1 MIRFYLSLF
10 IFIMPLCSYSEEP
23 FGDAIVKCLAEK
35 DVMPN
40 AVDFKLQINICEK
53 EVESVLAQSKSITN
67 TEQINQNLA
76 DTDPQTY
83 AEMSRLAKIAN
94 VPVDA
99 AMANPK
105 EVKQQVRMG
114 SIDFNTL
121 AQTSPAT
128 AAVLANIDS
137 AKLAHD
143 DVNNMSD
150 VETALTYMGASGKAG
165 GHDLVA
171 AGAKLIDAVQ
181 PFTPSDQDLATLYK
195 NDPEG
200 LKRKREQ
207 SASGILPDIA
217 KEQTQKANSIME
229 GLPQQA
235 KDAYGNLE
243 YFTTDYENAAYLS
256 PVKVISDSI
265 KSALALTIFLGLFVC
280 YKLRIWF
287 KQSRLAELCTKFFID
302 LLAFFLA
309 PIVAFKI
316 ARESYWIDANI
327 YQGLF
332 ISIATA
338 GLAYIACVTIFGKYS
353 DMNFYK
359 RATLMWPALFFS
371 VCYWLTLTITGIA
384 DGRGDDNI
392 LVLIFGIS
400 VSSLI
405 AWNKLHILKDGEN
418 P

>member
-23 FGDAIVKCLAEK
+23 FGDAIVKCLAAK

-94 VPVDA
+94 TPVVAVSGNLKD
-99 AMANPK
+99 MQRQRLIDRY
-105 EVKQQVRMG
+105 VQSTQGHQVTQSMLKDPG
-114 SIDFNTL
+114 VAPI
-121 AQTSPAT
+121 
-128 AAVLANIDS
+128 I
-137 AKLAHD
+137 HD
-143 DVNNMSD
+143 DLQNMTGL
-150 VETALTYMGASGKAG
+150 ETALTYMGASGRAG
-165 GHDLVA
+165 GHEFLA

-200 LKRKREQ
+200 LKRMREQ

-359 RATLMWPALFFS
+359 RATVMWPALFFS

-384 DGRGDDNI
+384 DGKGDDNI

>member
-23 FGDAIVKCLAEK
+23 FGDAIVKCLAAK

-94 VPVDA
+94 TPVDA
-99 AMANPK
+99 VSGNLKDMQRQRLIDRY
-105 EVKQQVRMG
+105 VQSTQGHQVTQSMLKDPG
-114 SIDFNTL
+114 VAPI
-121 AQTSPAT
+121 
-128 AAVLANIDS
+128 I
-137 AKLAHD
+137 HD
-143 DVNNMSD
+143 DLQNMTGL
-150 VETALTYMGASGKAG
+150 ETALTYMGASGRAG
-165 GHDLVA
+165 GHEFLA

-200 LKRKREQ
+200 LKRMREQ

-359 RATLMWPALFFS
+359 RATVMWPALFFS

-384 DGRGDDNI
+384 DGKGDDNI